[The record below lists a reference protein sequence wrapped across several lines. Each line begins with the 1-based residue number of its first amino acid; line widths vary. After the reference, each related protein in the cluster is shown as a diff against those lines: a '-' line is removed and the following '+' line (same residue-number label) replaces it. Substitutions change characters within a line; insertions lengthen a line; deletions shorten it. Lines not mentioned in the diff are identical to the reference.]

1 MYQLSINSAT
11 SFVRTALDELTTV
24 EEIGMLVDADAVNL
38 QRLVVNSICEAV
50 VKTHMGA
57 SPSMIS
63 GIVATVSK
71 AKEEEANP
79 EAAEEEANP
88 EAEEDPV
95 FSTELDPT
103 SGVVTITML
112 KDTLRVV
119 SVQAE
124 DSPVVVCN
132 IYPEHSAEGRKQ
144 LNKYV
149 RGVSD
154 DPRVVMQKR
163 WSDTYKP
170 ILKYYSTEQTTCPE
184 ITLEYI
190 PYPVLQDA
198 MVDVSPQLEYAVL
211 NELVA
216 MVLDS
221 VKEHDKAAL
230 YRAKATAI
238 MEGKQ

>member
-71 AKEEEANP
+71 A
-79 EAAEEEANP
+79 EEEANP

-95 FSTELDPT
+95 FSTELDTT

-119 SVQAE
+119 SVQAK

-230 YRAKATAI
+230 YRAKSTAI

>member
-1 MYQLSINSAT
+1 
-11 SFVRTALDELTTV
+11 
-24 EEIGMLVDADAVNL
+24 MLVDADAVNL

-79 EAAEEEANP
+79 EA
-88 EAEEDPV
+88 EEDPV
-95 FSTELDPT
+95 FDTELDTT

-112 KDTLRVV
+112 QDTLRVV

-170 ILKYYSTEQTTCPE
+170 ILKYYSTERDTCPE

-190 PYPVLQDA
+190 PYPVLQEA
-198 MVDVSPQLEYAVL
+198 MVDVSPQLEY
-211 NELVA
+211 
-216 MVLDS
+216 
-221 VKEHDKAAL
+221 
-230 YRAKATAI
+230 RAS
-238 MEGKQ
+238 G

>member
-63 GIVATVSK
+63 GIVATVPK
-71 AKEEEANP
+71 
-79 EAAEEEANP
+79 AEEEANP

-95 FSTELDPT
+95 FSTELDPV

-112 KDTLRVV
+112 TDTLRVV

-198 MVDVSPQLEYAVL
+198 MIDVSPQLEYAVL

-230 YRAKATAI
+230 YRAKSTAI
-238 MEGKQ
+238 MEGK

>member
-11 SFVRTALDELTTV
+11 SYVRTALDELATV

-38 QRLVVNSICEAV
+38 QRLVVNSIVEAV
-50 VKTHMGA
+50 VKTHQGA
-57 SPSMIS
+57 ASVLID
-63 GIVATVSK
+63 GITGKKGEDYK
-71 AKEEEANP
+71 A
-79 EAAEEEANP
+79 
-88 EAEEDPV
+88 
-95 FSTELDPT
+95 ELKD
-103 SGVVTITML
+103 GVITITML
-112 KDTLRVV
+112 KDTLRLA
-119 SVQAE
+119 SLQAE
-124 DSPVVVCN
+124 GSPVVVCSVV
-132 IYPEHSAEGRKQ
+132 PENSAEGHKQ

-149 RGVSD
+149 RGVSE
-154 DPRVVMQKR
+154 DPCLVLQKV
-163 WSDTYKP
+163 WSESYKP
-170 ILKYYSTEQTTCPE
+170 IFKYYSTEATTCPE

-190 PYPVLQDA
+190 PYPVLHDA
-198 MVDVSPQLEYAVL
+198 IIDVSPQLEYAVL